1 MRAERKDSSMLSKT
15 ERQTMYQVW
24 TYLRDYATTPEGKSL
39 MQKVNQMLKNDI
51 QRRKKLR
58 KQD

>member
-1 MRAERKDSSMLSKT
+1 MLNKT

-24 TYLRDYATTPEGKSL
+24 TYLRDCATTPEGKSL

-51 QRRKKLR
+51 QRRKKLQ